1 MWGDGSRLHRESM
14 DVLSLQEIKEML
26 PHRYP
31 ILLLDRV
38 LELEE
43 GKRCK
48 ALKNVTGNEDFF
60 QGHFP
65 GNPIMPGVLIIEALA
80 QACGITAFALE
91 PDAHDKWLLFAGI
104 NKARFKRPVVPGD
117 QLILEA
123 EYISHRLGVWLF
135 KGKATVDG
143 KIAVTA
149 ELLVA
154 TVDKKS

>member
-1 MWGDGSRLHRESM
+1 
-14 DVLSLQEIKEML
+14 VLSLQEIKKML

-31 ILLLDRV
+31 MLLLDRV

-43 GKRCK
+43 GVRCK

-65 GNPIMPGVLIIEALA
+65 GNPIMPGVLIVEALA
-80 QACGITAFALE
+80 QVCGITGYALE
-91 PDAHDKWLLFAGI
+91 PDADNKWLLFAGI

-123 EYISHRLGVWLF
+123 EYISNKLGIWFF
-135 KGKATVDG
+135 KGKATVDD
-143 KIAVTA
+143 KIVATA

-154 TVDKKS
+154 TVNKEP